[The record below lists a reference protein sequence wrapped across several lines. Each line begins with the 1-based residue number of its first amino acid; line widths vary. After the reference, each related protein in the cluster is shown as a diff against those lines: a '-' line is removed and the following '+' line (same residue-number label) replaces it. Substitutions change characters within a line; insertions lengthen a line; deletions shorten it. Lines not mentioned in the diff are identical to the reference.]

1 MSAVLKIEVENCTN
15 CPCSEQHQI
24 MTPDSFEHD
33 TGVFC
38 SEVEDDEETYTY
50 DGAITKKLIFGYEW
64 PSEIEGRKIPDWCPH
79 KQ

>member
-1 MSAVLKIEVENCTN
+1 MPVILKIKVDNCIN

-24 MTPDSFEHD
+24 VTPDSFEHD

-38 SEVEDDEETYTY
+38 SELEDSIKHCTY
-50 DGAITKKLIFGYEW
+50 DGTITKKLIFSYEW

-79 KQ
+79 RK